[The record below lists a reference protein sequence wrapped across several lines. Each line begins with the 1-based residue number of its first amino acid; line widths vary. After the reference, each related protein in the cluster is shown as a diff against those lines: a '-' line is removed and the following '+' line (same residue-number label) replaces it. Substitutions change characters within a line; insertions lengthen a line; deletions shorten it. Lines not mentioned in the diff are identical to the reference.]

1 MHRLGEAVDVER
13 LLRAFAFNLIRLNM
27 TLQSEYHDKLDW
39 DRRHSD
45 QCHHHRRQLSKGSG
59 VDILESAK
67 RREEELKV
75 KRRLKQKKQ
84 KLQSSQIC
92 RSAKTSAGLGTSSD
106 QDTQHQHHQQ
116 PRLFVASL
124 KARRGR

>member
-1 MHRLGEAVDVER
+1 VRRLGEAVDVER
-13 LLRAFAFNLIRLNM
+13 LLQAFAFNLIRLNM
-27 TLQSEYHDKLDW
+27 ALQSEYHDKLDW

-45 QCHHHRRQLSKGSG
+45 QCHHHRRQLDESSG

-67 RREEELKV
+67 RREEELKGE
-75 KRRLKQKKQ
+75 RRLQQKKQ
-84 KLQSSQIC
+84 KLQSSQIY
-92 RSAKTSAGLGTSSD
+92 RSAKTNAGLGTSE

-124 KARRGR
+124 KAWRGR